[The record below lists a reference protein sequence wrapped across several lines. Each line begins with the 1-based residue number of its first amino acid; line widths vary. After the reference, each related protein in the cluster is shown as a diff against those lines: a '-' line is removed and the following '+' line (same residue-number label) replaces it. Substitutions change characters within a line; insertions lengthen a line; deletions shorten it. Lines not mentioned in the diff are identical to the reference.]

1 MSKAI
6 IFDLDGTLWD
16 SSKEIQR
23 VWKKEAELS
32 NIEINDI
39 KIQDILG
46 LTKNEIVKYLFKSKS
61 EEGENFIS
69 NCQKK
74 ENLYLL
80 KNGGHIYK
88 NTINTIINLYNNY
101 DLYIISNCQSGYIES
116 FLKHYSLEKYFK
128 DYECSGNTGL
138 SKEKNIE
145 IIIKRNQITK
155 SIYVGDTNKDYKA
168 AKENNIPFIWA
179 EYGFG
184 TCDKYYKK
192 IRDINELRY
201 ICF

>member
-61 EEGENFIS
+61 
-69 NCQKK
+69 
-74 ENLYLL
+74 
-80 KNGGHIYK
+80 
-88 NTINTIINLYNNY
+88 
-101 DLYIISNCQSGYIES
+101 
-116 FLKHYSLEKYFK
+116 
-128 DYECSGNTGL
+128 
-138 SKEKNIE
+138 
-145 IIIKRNQITK
+145 
-155 SIYVGDTNKDYKA
+155 
-168 AKENNIPFIWA
+168 
-179 EYGFG
+179 
-184 TCDKYYKK
+184 
-192 IRDINELRY
+192 
-201 ICF
+201 